1 MAKVDVSKYTGA
13 VNINADITPITRVK
27 IEQVTPEKWHLMDI
41 NALWDQRIILANR
54 MIAANQSGHMEL
66 AKQVN
71 AGVMRIDALLEKKAD
86 EEEEK
91 QNSNIG
97 TGTLI

>member
-1 MAKVDVSKYTGA
+1 MAKVDISKYTGA

-54 MIAANQSGHMEL
+54 MIAANQAGHMEI

-71 AGVMRIDALLEKKAD
+71 AGVMRIDALLQKKSD
-86 EEEEK
+86 EQEE
-91 QNSNIG
+91 NTTRDIG
-97 TGTLI
+97 MGTLI

>member
-1 MAKVDVSKYTGA
+1 MKKSDIAKYTGS
-13 VNINADITPITRVK
+13 VNINAKITPITRVK
-27 IEQVTPEKWHLMDI
+27 IEQVTPENWHLMDI
-41 NALWDQRIILANR
+41 NTLWEQRIILTNR
-54 MIAANQSGHMEL
+54 MIAANQAGHAEI

-71 AGVMRIDALLEKKAD
+71 AGVMKIDSLLQKKSE

-91 QNSNIG
+91 VDTF